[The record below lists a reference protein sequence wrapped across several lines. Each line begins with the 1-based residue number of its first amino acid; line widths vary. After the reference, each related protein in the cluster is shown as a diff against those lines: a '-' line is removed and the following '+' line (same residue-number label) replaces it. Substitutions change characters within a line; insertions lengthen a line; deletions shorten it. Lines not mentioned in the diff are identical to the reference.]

1 MDISIKQRLP
11 SPKGVALA
19 IMDACRREDVTVA
32 EVAKLIQMDPAL
44 SGRLLDRANS
54 ASAGGARPAVSVS
67 DAVNRLGLL
76 AVRQLALSFSLIDQ
90 FKTGSC
96 KEFDYPGFWSQSL
109 LMAVAMKEFGSK
121 LHFGS
126 ADELFCCGLLSRVG
140 CLALATAYP
149 AEYGAVLADQHT
161 GEALRSL
168 ERTTLG
174 TDHLSMSGELLSDW
188 GLPSLFC
195 DAVLSHEERNPGGLE
210 KGSRPWRL
218 AQTLYL
224 SLQIAELLLR
234 PQSEQAFHISE
245 INLIASQLG
254 IDQANL
260 ESLVDSVSQEWCAM
274 GSTLDV
280 AVAVLPAFSELART
294 KVRPDQES
302 DTHWLRIL
310 VVEDD
315 HIIRKLLETWMKVER
330 NYTVMTSCNGKEAL
344 ALAVDFKPH
353 VIVTDWI
360 MPVTDGIELC
370 KTLRHSAWGKNIY
383 VLMLTGASSEDDL
396 VTAFEAGVDD
406 FVTKP
411 VNTRALDARL
421 MAAWRYVR
429 LRDAWERDNERLTGA
444 ATELALVNRK
454 LELAALCDPL
464 TDLANRRAG
473 LTALTQAWSF
483 SVRHQSP
490 LSVVCVDVDHFKKI
504 NDTYGHAAGD
514 IVLQALAQ
522 TLRKA
527 ARTEDL
533 VCRWG
538 GEEFLLICPNVAL
551 REGAQ
556 MAERLRRSIAA
567 LTVTV
572 EDKQLQLTA
581 SLGLAS
587 WHAKLE
593 TQEKLLAE
601 ADKALYAAK
610 AGGRNCVAA
619 VFDGQVRLIKS
630 T

>member
-1 MDISIKQRLP
+1 
-11 SPKGVALA
+11 
-19 IMDACRREDVTVA
+19 
-32 EVAKLIQMDPAL
+32 
-44 SGRLLDRANS
+44 
-54 ASAGGARPAVSVS
+54 
-67 DAVNRLGLL
+67 
-76 AVRQLALSFSLIDQ
+76 
-90 FKTGSC
+90 
-96 KEFDYPGFWSQSL
+96 
-109 LMAVAMKEFGSK
+109 
-121 LHFGS
+121 
-126 ADELFCCGLLSRVG
+126 
-140 CLALATAYP
+140 
-149 AEYGAVLADQHT
+149 
-161 GEALRSL
+161 
-168 ERTTLG
+168 
-174 TDHLSMSGELLSDW
+174 
-188 GLPSLFC
+188 
-195 DAVLSHEERNPGGLE
+195 VLSHEERNPGALE
-210 KGSRPWRL
+210 KGSRRWRL

-224 SLQIAELLLR
+224 SLQIAELLLQ
-234 PQSEQAFHISE
+234 PQSEQSFHISE

-254 IDQANL
+254 IDQVNL

-274 GSTLDV
+274 GSTLNV
-280 AVAVLPAFSELART
+280 AVSVLPAFSELAKT
-294 KVRPDQES
+294 KVRPDQEL

-315 HIIRKLLETWMKVER
+315 RIIRTLLETWMKVER
-330 NYTVMTSCNGKEAL
+330 HYTVMASCNGKEAL

-360 MPVTDGIELC
+360 MPVMDGIELC
-370 KTLRHSAWGKNIY
+370 KTLRNSAWGKNIY
-383 VLMLTGASSEDDL
+383 VVMLTGASTEDDL
-396 VTAFEAGVDD
+396 VAAFEAGVDD

-454 LELAALCDPL
+454 LEQAALCDPL

-473 LTALTQAWSF
+473 LTALTQSWSF

-514 IVLQALAQ
+514 TVLQALAQ
-522 TLRKA
+522 ALRKA
-527 ARTEDL
+527 ARTEDM

-567 LTVTV
+567 LRVTV

-619 VFDGQVRLIKS
+619 VLDGQVRVIKS

>member
-1 MDISIKQRLP
+1 MEKSFKQKLP
-11 SPKGVALA
+11 SPQGVALA
-19 IMDACRREDVTVA
+19 IMDACRREEVTIA

-44 SGRLLDRANS
+44 SGRLLARANS
-54 ASAGGARPAVSVS
+54 ASSGGARPAASVS
-67 DAVNRLGLL
+67 DAVNRLGLQ
-76 AVRQLALSFSLIDQ
+76 AVRQLALGFSLIDQ
-90 FKTGSC
+90 FKSGSC
-96 KEFDYPGFWSQSL
+96 KQFDYSGFWSQCL
-109 LMAVAMKEFGSK
+109 LMAVAMHEFGST
-121 LHFGS
+121 LRLGS

-149 AEYGAVLADQHT
+149 LEYGAILTDPQK
-161 GEALRSL
+161 GEALKNQ
-168 ERTTLG
+168 ERTVLG
-174 TDHLSMSGELLSDW
+174 TDHLAMSVLLLSEW
-188 GLPSLFC
+188 GIPELFC
-195 DAVLSHEERNPGGLE
+195 DAVQAHEERNPAGLE
-210 KGSRPWRL
+210 RGARRWRL

-224 SLQIAELLLR
+224 ALQISELLLR
-234 PQSEQAFHISE
+234 AQSEQSFHISE

-260 ESLVDSVSQEWCAM
+260 EVVVDRVIQEWSAM
-274 GSTLDV
+274 GRTFDV
-280 AVAVLPAFSELART
+280 AVTALPTYSELAKT
-294 KVRPDQES
+294 KLRPDQES
-302 DTHWLRIL
+302 DTQWLRVL

-315 HIIRKLLETWMKVER
+315 RIIRTLLETWMKEER
-330 NYTVMTSCNGKEAL
+330 NYTVMTSSNGQEAL

-360 MPVTDGIELC
+360 MPLMDGIELC
-370 KTLRHSAWGKNIY
+370 KTLRHSTWGKNIY
-383 VLMLTGASSEDDL
+383 VLMLTGASTEDDL

-454 LELAALCDPL
+454 LEQAALCDPL
-464 TDLANRRAG
+464 TDLSNRRAG
-473 LTALTQAWSF
+473 LAALTQAWSF
-483 SVRHQSP
+483 SVRHQTP
-490 LSVVCVDVDHFKKI
+490 LSVLCIDVDHFKKI

-514 IVLQALAQ
+514 LVLQALAHA
-522 TLRKA
+522 LRGT
-527 ARTEDL
+527 ARTEDM

-538 GEEFLLICPNVAL
+538 GEEFLLICPNLAL

-556 MAERLRRSIAA
+556 VAERLRRNIAA
-567 LTVTV
+567 LTVAV
-572 EDKQLQLTA
+572 DDKQLQLTA

-587 WHAKLE
+587 WHPKLE
-593 TQEKLLAE
+593 TQEKMLAE
-601 ADKALYAAK
+601 ADRALYAAK

-619 VFDGQVRLIKS
+619 VVDGQVRLLKG